1 METASITTPSR
12 PSHGTTRKNTED
24 AFFRVFRVFL
34 WRYLYAGQGDDPGGS
49 LEDFYCE
56 LP

>member
-24 AFFRVFRVFL
+24 AFFRVFRGAILMQVK
-34 WRYLYAGQGDDPGGS
+34 AMIQAS
-49 LEDFYCE
+49 LEDFYGE